1 MKQLKRQAELDQA
14 ERYRSRNKKVTE
26 QSGAEAVARELDDLN
41 AKHQRLLDMLYE
53 RLRRIAAANPGDIV
67 TLVSVFFLY
76 DAVFGNFDSRNEWTS
91 CFSLNYCMFF

>member
-14 ERYRSRNKKVTE
+14 ERYRSRNKNMTE

-67 TLVSVFFLY
+67 TLVSVSFIASKTVLENLFSFLF
-76 DAVFGNFDSRNEWTS
+76 V
-91 CFSLNYCMFF
+91 